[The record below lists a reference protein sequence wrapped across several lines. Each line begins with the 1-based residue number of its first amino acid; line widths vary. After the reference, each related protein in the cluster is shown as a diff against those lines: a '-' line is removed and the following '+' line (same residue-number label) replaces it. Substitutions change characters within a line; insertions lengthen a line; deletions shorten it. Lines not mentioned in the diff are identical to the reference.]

1 MAGSPAGA
9 VSDQTFGRL
18 REQIAARV
26 REGTLREIS
35 AEQIVVNLMALC
47 LFPFAAQPMLRV
59 LFGSV
64 AHQEFSRERKAALTR
79 CVLDALCPPTAQEG

>member
-1 MAGSPAGA
+1 VPDAASWLLA
-9 VSDQTFGRL
+9 DGRVHDDVFDHL
-18 REQIAARV
+18 VVAF
-26 REGTLREIS
+26 
-35 AEQIVVNLMALC
+35 VVNLMALC

-79 CVLDALCPPTAQEG
+79 FVLDALCPPTAQER